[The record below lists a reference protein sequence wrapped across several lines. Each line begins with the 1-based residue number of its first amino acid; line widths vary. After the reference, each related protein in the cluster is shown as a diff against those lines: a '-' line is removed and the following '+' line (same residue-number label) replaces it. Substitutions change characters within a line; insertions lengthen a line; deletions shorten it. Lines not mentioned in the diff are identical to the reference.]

1 MISEIRSE
9 IGGLDARVLDNT
21 DDADDMNGTPTT
33 PMQTTT
39 RVATGTWTRAGRSTH
54 PISAIGSRR

>member
-9 IGGLDARVLDNT
+9 IGGQDARVLDDA

-33 PMQTTT
+33 PM
-39 RVATGTWTRAGRSTH
+39 
-54 PISAIGSRR
+54 

>member
-9 IGGLDARVLDNT
+9 IGGQDARVLDDA

-33 PMQTTT
+33 LM
-39 RVATGTWTRAGRSTH
+39 
-54 PISAIGSRR
+54 